1 MILSKLVSNILVDEI
16 IDDVNACIKN
26 INLVD
31 ELNDSNEYNFDS
43 LYKMYDKNL
52 IKLVNLEKDLSK
64 IDEFIDEFIEE
75 ISKLLIEEKQSFN
88 KTNKKEQE
96 NKKRIFEFIIFV
108 QNKLMNCKKVI
119 ISFNW
124 ILNKMGL
131 DIEINKQN
139 EPEFYSLIE
148 FNISKRFKTI
158 REQFGINISILD
170 SSDIL
175 LEEFETFSLN
185 GKKKLLEKILRDI
198 NFDSILEM
206 NDVEE
211 IIRISKLS
219 TSINFLIKF
228 IDVVNFIRKTI

>member
-26 INLVD
+26 INLVQ
-31 ELNDSNEYNFDS
+31 ELNESNEYNFDS

-52 IKLVNLEKDLSK
+52 IKLVNLEKELSK

-75 ISKLLIEEKQSFN
+75 ISKLLIEEKQRFN
-88 KTNKKEQE
+88 ETNKKEQE

-108 QNKLMNCKKVI
+108 QNKLMNYKKVI

-124 ILNKMGL
+124 ILDKMGL

-158 REQFGINISILD
+158 REHVGINISILD

-185 GKKKLLEKILRDI
+185 DKKKLLEKILRDI

-211 IIRISKLS
+211 IIRISKMS

-228 IDVVNFIRKTI
+228 IDVVNFIKKSI